1 MTQSKSDP
9 NLKNKMNRLIHVP
22 VREVKLSGVLAT
34 DRVNTPSTPMNN
46 TESQVTLG
54 GPGGAGAA
62 SGSKSF
68 YEKLSDLQSPEQQ
81 TNAILIQ
88 TNNSGEP

>member
-1 MTQSKSDP
+1 
-9 NLKNKMNRLIHVP
+9 
-22 VREVKLSGVLAT
+22 
-34 DRVNTPSTPMNN
+34 MNN

-88 TNNSGEP
+88 TNNSGEPQRGG